1 MAEAGTPKVLAHV
14 HMCICT
20 PLVQSSPAVQKKG
33 SKKGSQNGREMKKMK
48 KMKPENAKKLKKWK
62 NEKIQK
68 SFEI

>member
-33 SKKGSQNGREMKKMK
+33 SKKGSKNGREMKKMK
-48 KMKPENAKKLKKWK
+48 KWNPKMKK
-62 NEKIQK
+62 NEKNEKWKIQK